1 MLVISEQLAISV
13 LTRIA
18 QDPQMIGRLVE
29 RMGSMPNLPT
39 KTMGGLVFWTNVA
52 DINGWK
58 LQRNWVFGN
67 CRILDPNDVRRAWG
81 GETAMLEAFEYLE
94 QSFNKQ

>member
-29 RMGSMPNLPT
+29 QMGSMPNLPT
-39 KTMGGLVFWTNVA
+39 KTMGGLVFWADVA
-52 DINGWK
+52 DISGWR